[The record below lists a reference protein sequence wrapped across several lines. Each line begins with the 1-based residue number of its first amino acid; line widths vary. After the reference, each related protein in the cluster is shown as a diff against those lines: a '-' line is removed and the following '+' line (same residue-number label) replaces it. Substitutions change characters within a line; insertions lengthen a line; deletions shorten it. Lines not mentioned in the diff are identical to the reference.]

1 MKKGWTCVY
10 ISDKVH
16 QVEMIRAILR
26 ENEIDS
32 VILDKRDSVYI
43 TVGDIELFVPE
54 ENAIL
59 ARVIIEQ
66 NQDDKSG

>member
-26 ENEIDS
+26 ENEIES

-43 TVGDIELFVPE
+43 TVGDIEVYVPE

-66 NQDDKSG
+66 NQHDQSG

>member
-1 MKKGWTCVY
+1 MQKGWTCVY
-10 ISDKVH
+10 VSDKVH

-43 TVGDIELFVPE
+43 TVGDIEVYVPE
-54 ENAIL
+54 KNAIL

-66 NQDDKSG
+66 NQHD